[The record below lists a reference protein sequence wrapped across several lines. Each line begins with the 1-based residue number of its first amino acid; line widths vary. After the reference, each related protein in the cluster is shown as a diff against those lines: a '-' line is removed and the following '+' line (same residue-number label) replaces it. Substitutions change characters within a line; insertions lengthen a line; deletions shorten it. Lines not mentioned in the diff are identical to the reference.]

1 MRVAFFE
8 DRNAVE
14 FGPVTQLRPV
24 FELLCGHYTMRER
37 VIRSQSVTEWGAFLR
52 EALVEI
58 YQEQHPEA
66 HVNSSGW
73 LKQGPAVFLNG
84 CWLPDA
90 AALFAIESGT
100 VGVIEGTIAYLTVE
114 PAEAALFDSE
124 PYESA
129 IYQIARTR
137 RRVPAP
143 GKLVSYPWELVEQNP
158 AQIAADFAGCPIERG
173 WTPASPQIALVGPA
187 ESVAIDRTAQ
197 VDPFVV
203 LDATRGPISVEAG
216 ATIES
221 FTRVEGPC
229 HIRTGAK
236 LFRASVRGG
245 TTIGPACRVGS
256 EVEKSILHGYVNKY
270 HEGFLGHSYICPWV
284 NLGALSTTS
293 DLKNDYSIVRVPL
306 EGKSIDTGLV
316 KVGCFIG
323 DHTKT
328 GLGSLFNTGSS
339 IGVMCMVLPG
349 GELLPRHIPSFT
361 AVWHG
366 ELADAMPIERSLAAA
381 RSAMNRRNCELTGA
395 QERLLRHL
403 FDTTQAERDE
413 AIALFRER
421 RSRLE
426 SNLT

>member
-24 FELLCGHYTMRER
+24 FELLCGHYTVRER
-37 VIRSQSVTEWGAFLR
+37 VIRTQSVTEWGAFLR
-52 EALVEI
+52 EALAEVYHE
-58 YQEQHPEA
+58 EHPEA
-66 HVNSSGW
+66 HVNSAAW
-73 LKQGPAVFLNG
+73 LKDGPTLMING
-84 CWLPDA
+84 CWLAEA
-90 AALFAIESGT
+90 AALSAIEPGT
-100 VGVIEGTIAYLTVE
+100 VGVIDGTIVYATVE

-124 PYESA
+124 PFESA

-137 RRVPAP
+137 RRVPAS
-143 GKLVSYPWELVEQNP
+143 GKLVTYPWELVEHNP
-158 AQIAADFAGCPIERG
+158 AQIAADFAECSIERG
-173 WTPASPQIALVGPA
+173 WTAPSPQVALVGPP
-187 ESVAIDRTAQ
+187 ESVAVDRTAHI
-197 VDPFVV
+197 DPFVV
-203 LDATRGPISVEAG
+203 LDATRGPISIEAG

-245 TTIGPACRVGS
+245 TTIGPGCRVGS

-270 HEGFLGHSYICPWV
+270 HEGFLGHSYVCPWV

-293 DLKNDYSIVRVPL
+293 DLKNDYSAVRVPL

-328 GLGSLFNTGSS
+328 GLGSD
-339 IGVMCMVLPG
+339 VHDPAG
-349 GELLPRHIPSFT
+349 GRAASPAHSLIHCRMARRTRRRHAHRAES
-361 AVWHG
+361 G
-366 ELADAMPIERSLAAA
+366 
-381 RSAMNRRNCELTGA
+381 RRP
-395 QERLLRHL
+395 Q
-403 FDTTQAERDE
+403 RDE
-413 AIALFRER
+413 PP
-421 RSRLE
+421 
-426 SNLT
+426 

>member
-1 MRVAFFE
+1 
-8 DRNAVE
+8 
-14 FGPVTQLRPV
+14 
-24 FELLCGHYTMRER
+24 
-37 VIRSQSVTEWGAFLR
+37 
-52 EALVEI
+52 
-58 YQEQHPEA
+58 
-66 HVNSSGW
+66 
-73 LKQGPAVFLNG
+73 
-84 CWLPDA
+84 
-90 AALFAIESGT
+90 
-100 VGVIEGTIAYLTVE
+100 
-114 PAEAALFDSE
+114 
-124 PYESA
+124 
-129 IYQIARTR
+129 
-137 RRVPAP
+137 VPAC
-143 GKLVSYPWELVEQNP
+143 GRIASFPWELVEHNP
-158 AQIAADFAGCPIERG
+158 AQIVADFSNCPNERG
-173 WTPASPQIALVGPA
+173 WTPPNPQLALVGPP
-187 ESVAIDRTAQ
+187 ESVAVDRTAQ
-197 VDPFVV
+197 IDPFVV
-203 LDATRGPISVEAG
+203 LDSTRGPISIEAG

-236 LFRASVRGG
+236 LVRASIRGG
-245 TTIGPACRVGS
+245 TTIGPVCRVGS

-270 HEGFLGHSYICPWV
+270 HEGFLGHSYVCPWV

-293 DLKNDYSIVRVPL
+293 DLKNDYSAVRVPL

-339 IGVMCMVLPG
+339 IGVMCMILPG

-381 RSAMNRRNCELTGA
+381 RAAMNRRNCELTSA

-403 FDTTQAERDE
+403 YDTTQTERDE

-421 RSRLE
+421 RSRLA
-426 SNLT
+426 SSLP

>member
-24 FELLCGHYTMRER
+24 FELLCGHYTLRER
-37 VIRSQSVTEWGAFLR
+37 VIRTQPVTEWGAFLR
-52 EALVEI
+52 DMLVEF

-66 HVNSSGW
+66 HVNAPAW
-73 LKQGPAVFLNG
+73 LKDGPTLFING
-84 CWLPDA
+84 CWLADA
-90 AALFAIESGT
+90 TALSAIEPGT
-100 VGVIEGTIAYLTVE
+100 VGVIDGAIVYLTVE

-129 IYQIARTR
+129 LYQIARAR
-137 RRVPAP
+137 RRVPAS
-143 GKLVSYPWELVEQNP
+143 GRLVTYPWELVEHNP
-158 AQIAADFAGCPIERG
+158 AQIAADFADCPIERG
-173 WTPASPQIALVGPA
+173 WTPPTPQVALVGPP
-187 ESVAIDRTAQ
+187 ECVAVDRTVQ
-197 VDPFVV
+197 IDPFVV
-203 LDATRGPISVEAG
+203 LDATRGPVSIEAG

-229 HIRTGAK
+229 HIRAGAK
-236 LFRASVRGG
+236 LYRASVRGG

-293 DLKNDYSIVRVPL
+293 DLKNDYSAVRVPL
-306 EGKSIDTGLV
+306 EGKSLDTGLV

-328 GLGSLFNTGSS
+328 GLGSLFNSGSS
-339 IGVMCMVLPG
+339 IGVMCMILPG

-366 ELADAMPIERSLAAA
+366 ELADALPVERSLAAA
-381 RSAMNRRNCELTGA
+381 RAAMNRRNCELTHS
-395 QERLLRHL
+395 QERLLRQL
-403 FDTTQAERDE
+403 YDTTQAERDE

-421 RSRLE
+421 RSRLT
-426 SNLT
+426 SSLP